1 MQKTLV
7 ETSNDE
13 EKGESKQS
21 GLLEFLIISLS
32 GCSPEKTGNKK

>member
-7 ETSNDE
+7 ETSDE
-13 EKGESKQS
+13 NGKGESKQS

-32 GCSPEKTGNKK
+32 GCAPKKP